1 MRILYAMDGSPQS
14 RHVEALAASL
24 FDRERVQIDVFTV
37 ELEIPVDAV
46 MAGAGYQMS
55 GLDVP
60 VFNVETVAKEA
71 AERLADEGF
80 ATSWGSAKGTPA
92 DEILSRVTGDPYD
105 LVVMGGSHTT
115 WMGNFLLGS
124 VSMHV
129 LHESPISLL
138 IAHAPPTGSGKV
150 LVGVD
155 GSKGNFAALRVITD
169 VLDRSRCAIE
179 LSTVVNRQWVPA
191 AVPQAGFYVGQVTDE
206 ERLGE
211 ERRIEQ
217 GQELVER
224 CAASLRQ
231 EGFGVQAMVLIGKPG
246 PELLKE
252 ADNIGADLVVV
263 GSRGLGAMR
272 RTLLGSVSDQVV
284 RHAPATLVARAG

>member
-14 RHVEALAASL
+14 RHGEMLAASL
-24 FDRERVQIDVFTV
+24 FDREGVQIDVFTV
-37 ELEIPVDAV
+37 EPEIAVDAV

-60 VFNVETVAKEA
+60 VFDAETVAKEA

-80 ATSWGSAKGTPA
+80 TTSWGSSKGAPA
-92 DEILSRVTGDPYD
+92 HEILSRVTGGSYD
-105 LVVMGGSHTT
+105 LIVVGGSHTT
-115 WMGNFLLGS
+115 WMGNVLLGS

-129 LHESPISLL
+129 LHESPISVL
-138 IAHAPPTGSGKV
+138 IAHAAPTGSGKV

-155 GSKGNFAALRVITD
+155 GSKGNFAALDVITD
-169 VLDRSRCAIE
+169 VLDRSRCVIE
-179 LSTVVNRQWVPA
+179 FATVVGHPWVPS
-191 AVPQAGFYVGQVTDE
+191 AVPQAGFYVGQVTAE
-206 ERLGE
+206 ERLE
-211 ERRIEQ
+211 EEQRIER
-217 GQELVER
+217 GRELVER
-224 CAASLRQ
+224 CTASLRQ
-231 EGFGVQAMVLIGKPG
+231 GGFEVQGIVLIGKPG

-252 ADNIGADLVVV
+252 ADSIGADLVVV

>member
-1 MRILYAMDGSPQS
+1 MRILYAMDGSPPS
-14 RHVEALAASL
+14 RHGEALASSL
-24 FDRERVQIDVFTV
+24 FDRKGVQIDVFTV
-37 ELEIPVDAV
+37 ESEIPVDAV
-46 MAGAGYQMS
+46 IFGAGYQMS

-60 VFNVETVAKEA
+60 VLDPETVAKEA

-115 WMGNFLLGS
+115 WMGNVLLGS
-124 VSMHV
+124 ASMHV
-129 LHESPISLL
+129 LHESPISVL
-138 IAHAPPTGSGKV
+138 IAHAAPTGSGKV

-155 GSKGNFAALRVITD
+155 GSKGNFAALDLITD
-169 VLDRSRCAIE
+169 VLDRSRCVIE
-179 LSTVVNRQWVPA
+179 LATVVGHQWVPS
-191 AVPQAGFYVGQVTDE
+191 AVPQAGFYVGQVTAE
-206 ERLGE
+206 ERLE
-211 ERRIEQ
+211 EEQHIER

-224 CAASLRQ
+224 SAASLRQ
-231 EGFGVQAMVLIGKPG
+231 EGFDVQGMVLIGKPG

-263 GSRGLGAMR
+263 GSRGLGTMR

-284 RHAPATLVARAG
+284 RHAPATLVARVP